1 MPPIPELE
9 AIRKAQ
15 ILEAALGTI
24 AESGCA
30 NVTMAEICRAAG
42 LSKGGLAH
50 YYKSKQALFKE
61 VFTEF
66 FNRIFERGRDT
77 MARFDAP
84 LEKILSFVW
93 LYDWDDPDV
102 SIGYPILFDFMSTA
116 VHRDDYR
123 EIFNQWVNNWLAL
136 LKNAIELGQSQGN
149 FENIDAEDAARTIS
163 AIYQGI
169 ATRWFLAPN
178 RHSTKWAT
186 ASLKRAVT
194 ALLASYENHPSTDRE
209 KEGTKHGNF

>member
-15 ILEAALGTI
+15 ILEAAMGTI

-30 NVTMAEICRAAG
+30 NVTMAGICRAAG

-50 YYKSKQALFKE
+50 YYKSKQELFKE

-77 MARFDAP
+77 MARFDDP

-93 LYDWDDPDV
+93 LYDWEDPDV

-116 VHRDDYR
+116 VHSADYR
-123 EIFNQWVNNWLAL
+123 NIFNQWVNKWLAL
-136 LKNAIELGQSQGN
+136 LKTAIELGQSRGQ
-149 FENIDAEDAARTIS
+149 FKKIDAEDTARTIS

-169 ATRWFLAPN
+169 ATRWFLAPDQ
-178 RHSTKWAT
+178 HSTEWAI
-186 ASLKRAVT
+186 ASLQRAVT
-194 ALLASYENHPSTDRE
+194 SLLASYENQPSTDRK
-209 KEGTKHGNF
+209 KEGAENGNI